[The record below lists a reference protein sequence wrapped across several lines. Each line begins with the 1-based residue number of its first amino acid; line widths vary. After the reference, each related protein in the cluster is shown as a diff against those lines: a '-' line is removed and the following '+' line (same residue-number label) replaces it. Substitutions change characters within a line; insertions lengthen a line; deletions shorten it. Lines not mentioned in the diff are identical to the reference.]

1 MSLALDVVMP
11 GLQPTD
17 LVALAVVVGWEIAQ
31 DRQALERHAN
41 WPLALL
47 RSCPRVP
54 LLCAHAGFIDA
65 LGSFEAAECALARI
79 PSRSASPVAG
89 GGTLL
94 RSDRK

>member
-65 LGSFEAAECALARI
+65 LGSFEA
-79 PSRSASPVAG
+79 G
-89 GGTLL
+89 
-94 RSDRK
+94 

>member
-54 LLCAHAGFIDA
+54 LLCAHAGSIDA
-65 LGSFEAAECALARI
+65 VGSVRAGLSAHWR
-79 PSRSASPVAG
+79 ASPQGRQA
-89 GGTLL
+89 LL
-94 RSDRK
+94 LAAARC